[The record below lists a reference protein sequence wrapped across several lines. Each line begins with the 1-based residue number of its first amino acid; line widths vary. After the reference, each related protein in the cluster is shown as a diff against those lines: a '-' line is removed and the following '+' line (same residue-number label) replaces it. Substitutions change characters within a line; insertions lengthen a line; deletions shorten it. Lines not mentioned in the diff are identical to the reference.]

1 MEHFFKALRTG
12 RICLAP
18 FNKACL
24 VVRNSYQHLIG
35 DVLSEDRT
43 ESSYWMLQLA
53 HILPF
58 LRLSSRA
65 VQRWQNLQSKHTVS
79 LRTNMYEVT
88 HLSGETKGTVLGIQR
103 AEKHE
108 DSLCDQYYAAETP
121 LHSHA
126 SFLPMSSSLIFF
138 SHLQSLEQEKL
149 FPLSLSSLFF
159 FPSHHSSSFP
169 HFPEFAALFP
179 LNFRMVALLKLP
191 SCNYYKLLPQS
202 VSCFE
207 RLIVWVLGAE
217 LWNVSEGRITK
228 WQGQVTYRSF
238 FHIFNCDPQ

>member
-35 DVLSEDRT
+35 DVLSEDGT
-43 ESSYWMLQLA
+43 ESSYWTLQLA

-88 HLSGETKGTVLGIQR
+88 YLSGETKGTVLGIQR
-103 AEKHE
+103 AEKRGF
-108 DSLCDQYYAAETP
+108 SLWLVLCCWNPITFSCFFSSYVFLFNFLQP
-121 LHSHA
+121 LTVSGVGKTFPPFPLLSLFLPIP
-126 SFLPMSSSLIFF
+126 SFLLLP
-138 SHLQSLEQEKL
+138 
-149 FPLSLSSLFF
+149 PL
-159 FPSHHSSSFP
+159 PRICCSFP
-169 HFPEFAALFP
+169 FELPYGCPFKI
-179 LNFRMVALLKLP
+179 ALL
-191 SCNYYKLLPQS
+191 
-202 VSCFE
+202 
-207 RLIVWVLGAE
+207 
-217 LWNVSEGRITK
+217 
-228 WQGQVTYRSF
+228 
-238 FHIFNCDPQ
+238 